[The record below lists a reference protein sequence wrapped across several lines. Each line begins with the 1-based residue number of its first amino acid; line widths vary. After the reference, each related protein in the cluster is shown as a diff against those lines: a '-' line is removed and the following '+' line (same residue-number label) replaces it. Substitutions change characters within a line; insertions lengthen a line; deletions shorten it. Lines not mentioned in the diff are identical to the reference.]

1 MRSLICVAILSSL
14 VLASDGPQKETP
26 EPNAKL
32 WAGLSVTS
40 PTIGADDV
48 QDGQF
53 FMVSFALV
61 NDGDKAVDPE
71 IDSSQFLV
79 NGKELKDWGFI
90 IRNGPR
96 GKDFESLPAGQIV
109 RFGKG
114 MGRYFTEPGVYKLQW
129 KGKAFESAVV
139 EFRVFPGPTRHQ
151 APELFV
157 PR

>member
-1 MRSLICVAILSSL
+1 MCVTMLGSLA
-14 VLASDGPQKETP
+14 LAADGPQKEAAAP
-26 EPNAKL
+26 KAKL

-48 QDGQF
+48 HDGRF

-61 NDGDKAVDPE
+61 NDGDKAVNPE
-71 IDSSQFLV
+71 IDSSQFMV

-96 GKDFESLPAGQIV
+96 GEDFESLAAGQAV

-114 MGRYFTEPGVYKLQW
+114 MGRYFSEPGVYRVQW
-129 KGKAFESAVV
+129 KGKAFESAVL
-139 EFRVFPGPTRHQ
+139 EFRVLPANSR
-151 APELFV
+151 
-157 PR
+157 

>member
-1 MRSLICVAILSSL
+1 MRSLMCVAILGSL
-14 VLASDGPQKETP
+14 ALAGDGLQKGAPTP
-26 EPNAKL
+26 KAKL

-61 NDGDKAVDPE
+61 NDGDKTVNPE
-71 IDSSQFLV
+71 IDSSQFVV

-90 IRNGPR
+90 IMNGPR
-96 GKDFESLPAGQIV
+96 GKDFESLPAGQTV

-114 MGRYFTEPGVYKLQW
+114 MGRYFTEPGLYKVQW

-139 EFRVFPGPTRHQ
+139 EFRVIP
-151 APELFV
+151 AKSK
-157 PR
+157 